1 MTKRRYLLISIPA
14 ACILF
19 IIASLIIQSKKD
31 IDSQKENRTS
41 KERSS
46 AHKQPHDRTDTITQ
60 TVQGLLMPSY
70 DEKGKEVFIMRGENT
85 FLLNDNIYKITAP
98 EIEVLDSA
106 NTERGTQSVLI
117 TSDSGEMNKTS
128 NEGYLSDNVVVRLD
142 EETSLTTNYLKYL
155 PERKFVDTDDFVTI
169 DGKGI
174 KITGQ
179 GCEIDLVNKKMWIKK
194 DAEME
199 MDGIKNDL
207 FFLSNSTPQSEQNT
221 MEDAITEEN
230 GTKETVVEKTFIRSS
245 GQLLFDRYREANVM
259 TFNDHVEVEK
269 GSSTVFSDK
278 LTVFFDPET
287 KRTKQAIASGNVL
300 ASQGTKIAKGNFLT
314 WDVNTQSAI
323 LEDTIKAEFVKDDLN
338 IDALK
343 IIFYKDTGKIDVPS
357 SGSLK
362 ARKIKGIKRRGRVV
376 KTDKTDPDDT
386 TNISV
391 KWEGKMNFLDDKREA
406 NFEKNIEVKTEDSIL
421 RCNNLDITFND
432 HDYNMRSFK
441 ASEKIHIIDKKDNL
455 YSEAVGDRVTWN
467 AKNKVTILKGYPF
480 ALLREGNKRQILS
493 PRVLF
498 YEDSNTILCEGEG
511 SLYEKGDKALPN
523 KGTEETDIKVNWKKK
538 MVYSNELKKASF
550 YEEVQAV
557 RGGQKLNGDQI
568 DAYLGGNSKISK
580 IIAAGNVY
588 FFSKELNGS
597 EGFGS
602 LLTWDLIR
610 NTALLTGN
618 PKAELRKEGART
630 FSEHVCF
637 DMAGKRVTWEG
648 RPHWQLITNQKK
660 INSE

>member
-1 MTKRRYLLISIPA
+1 MTKQRYILISIPA

-19 IIASLIIQSKKD
+19 IIASLIIQSKKG
-31 IDSQKENRTS
+31 IDSQKENPTS
-41 KERSS
+41 KERSW

-85 FLLNDNIYKITAP
+85 FLFNDNIYKIIAP

-106 NTERGTQSVLI
+106 NTESGTQSVLI

-142 EETSLTTNYLKYL
+142 EETRLTTNYLKYL

-169 DGKGI
+169 NGKGI

-207 FFLSNSTPQSEQNT
+207 FFLSNSTPKSEQTT
-221 MEDAITEEN
+221 MEDAIAEKN
-230 GTKETVVEKTFIRSS
+230 GTKEAAVEKTFIRSS

-376 KTDKTDPDDT
+376 KTDKIDPDDT

-498 YEDSNTILCEGEG
+498 YEDSNTILCEGKG

-538 MVYSNELKKASF
+538 MVYNNELKKASF
-550 YEEVQAV
+550 YEEVQTV

-568 DAYLGGNSKISK
+568 DAYLGGNNKISK

-588 FFSKELNGS
+588 FFSKELNDS